1 MTNTF
6 ILIYFFSICIAISA
20 IFYSAK
26 LAIALKLK
34 YIFYLLYFQITSFF
48 LMILFLIIPN
58 NSNIKNISCAIFQKS
73 LLLGITFLLLKMM
86 TLYFF
91 NGFCWGIGGTAIPV
105 IYKYVFIST
114 MILSCAC
121 FVLYWSS
128 PQNFRNMNDGIIALS
143 TILDVFS
150 IYFMIAPILYL
161 LGITNRQLDCGVKK
175 LVKYLA
181 LYYVCF
187 ILFFAAILFRFAEA
201 DYLCSY
207 LIIMNSLPVAGIYY
221 HFKNDLDRG
230 NENDDLASFK
240 VSHTRDISKREYEI
254 VGKILKG
261 KSNNQ
266 IADELFLSVRT
277 VDTHIYNIYKKLSI
291 NNRFQLFKVFQNEL
305 HDHGLNDVSVENS

>member
-1 MTNTF
+1 
-6 ILIYFFSICIAISA
+6 
-20 IFYSAK
+20 
-26 LAIALKLK
+26 
-34 YIFYLLYFQITSFF
+34 
-48 LMILFLIIPN
+48 MILFLIIPN

-73 LLLGITFLLLKMM
+73 LLLGVVFLLLKMA

-91 NGFCWGIGGTAIPV
+91 NVFCWGIGGKDIPK
-105 IYKYVFIST
+105 IYKYSMLSI

-121 FVLYWSS
+121 FILNWFNSHFFENINKGFITV
-128 PQNFRNMNDGIIALS
+128 P

-150 IYFMIAPILYL
+150 IYFMMAPILYL
-161 LGITNRQLDCGVKK
+161 LGITGRQLDCGVKK
-175 LVKYLA
+175 LVKYIA

-187 ILFFAAILFRFAEA
+187 ILFFAAILFRLAEA
-201 DYLCSY
+201 NYLCSY

-230 NENDDLASFK
+230 NENDDLVSFK
-240 VSHTRDISKREYEI
+240 VSHTRDISRREYEI

-266 IADELFLSVRT
+266 IADELFLSRRT

-305 HDHGLNDVSVENS
+305 NDHGLSDVSVENS